1 MSYVAYVCVSVG
13 LASELRD
20 PAEPTEMPIGGTDFR
35 RLKEPCDGE
44 PDPHWKGHFVQQDP
58 IGKDILMG
66 NFAVRSPLEGA
77 FRKGHFE
84 VRHVLAMH
92 SNVPSDDCGSGYSY
106 RGGREVRRCAFF
118 SHLLWTLVFP
128 DCRFNLSE
136 YYVGEHDKDYICSQL
151 YEHGSDQPHRRRR
164 SNRSVVFTDSLLA
177 NWSGLKT
184 GPRLVI
190 SRVSCGYKYTVRLR

>member
-1 MSYVAYVCVSVG
+1 MCWPCILTCLLMTAEVDTVTEVG
-13 LASELRD
+13 
-20 PAEPTEMPIGGTDFR
+20 
-35 RLKEPCDGE
+35 
-44 PDPHWKGHFVQQDP
+44 
-58 IGKDILMG
+58 
-66 NFAVRSPLEGA
+66 VR
-77 FRKGHFE
+77 
-84 VRHVLAMH
+84 
-92 SNVPSDDCGSGYSY
+92 CGD
-106 RGGREVRRCAFF
+106 APF

-164 SNRSVVFTDSLLA
+164 SNRSIVFTDSLLA
-177 NWSGLKT
+177 NWSGLKI

>member
-1 MSYVAYVCVSVG
+1 MSVG
-13 LASELRD
+13 LTSELRD

-118 SHLLWTLVFP
+118 TFTLDACF
-128 DCRFNLSE
+128 
-136 YYVGEHDKDYICSQL
+136 
-151 YEHGSDQPHRRRR
+151 
-164 SNRSVVFTDSLLA
+164 
-177 NWSGLKT
+177 
-184 GPRLVI
+184 PRLQVQPE
-190 SRVSCGYKYTVRLR
+190 RVLCGRARQGLHLQPVVRAR